1 VKSEKPG
8 IDDWEIDH
16 WEIGLGIDNWRLTID
31 QAALRA
37 DSRQIQTPV
46 RNRAGGWISGYSPA
60 ITLGGRMFPPNV
72 VTALI

>member
-1 VKSEKPG
+1 
-8 IDDWEIDH
+8 
-16 WEIGLGIDNWRLTID
+16 LTID

-46 RNRAGGWISGYSPA
+46 RNRAGGWISGYSTA